1 MSMYIGQMEKSV
13 KVLTECSL
21 RSWGRLKKA
30 TGSGQGVGLVPSLEP
45 GWALWKLRPAEYG
58 RSCVIRKT
66 GSFHFLS
73 LGARGTLSHPEP
85 LCKKSD
91 SPAGEAL

>member
-1 MSMYIGQMEKSV
+1 MEKSV

-85 LCKKSD
+85 LRKKSD